1 MWVSVQNDLALTTAL
16 GAGITQIRLP
26 MAGNPLRY
34 INGYLLEDDGGY
46 TLVDCGWKADD
57 VLAALH
63 AALAECGLTLKA
75 VQRLLITHVHF
86 DHYGLAGTLRRAGV
100 PELIMHENDWAFAR
114 DYLGDP
120 SALDATADAWI
131 SRNGLHFDAVLD
143 DEIQHNRT
151 EVAEPTSLAA
161 DRTRIGRLLAVWTPG
176 HTAGH
181 LCYVDTRSGKML
193 TGDHVLD
200 PITPHVGVWHEHRGD
215 PLGDYIDS
223 LQKVKTIGASGVLP
237 AHGEPFPDL
246 DRRVDQLLAHEET
259 REGQVLDRLATA
271 GSASAADIA
280 RSLPWTRK
288 NRNFTELSEA
298 HQQFAVAETIAH
310 LEHLRLGRR
319 VTRDVSGATIVY
331 ATA

>member
-1 MWVSVQNDLALTTAL
+1 
-16 GAGITQIRLP
+16 
-26 MAGNPLRY
+26 
-34 INGYLLEDDGGY
+34 
-46 TLVDCGWKADD
+46 
-57 VLAALH
+57 
-63 AALAECGLTLKA
+63 
-75 VQRLLITHVHF
+75 
-86 DHYGLAGTLRRAGV
+86 
-100 PELIMHENDWAFAR
+100 MHENDWAFAR

-223 LQKVKTIGASGVLP
+223 LQKVKTIGATGVLP

-246 DRRVDQLLAHEET
+246 DRRVDQLLEHEET
-259 REGQVLDRLATA
+259 REGQVLDRLSTA

-288 NRNFTELSEA
+288 NRDFTELSEA

-319 VTRDVSGATIVY
+319 VTRDASSAAIVY

>member
-1 MWVSVQNDLALTTAL
+1 MSVQNDLTLTAAL

-34 INGYLLEDDGGY
+34 INGYLLEDDGGH

-57 VLAALH
+57 VLSALH
-63 AALAECGLTLKA
+63 AALAECKLTLKN

-86 DHYGLAGTLRRAGV
+86 DHYGLAGTLLRAGL

-120 SALDATADAWI
+120 AALDAMADAWI

-161 DRTRIGRLLAVWTPG
+161 DGARIGRLRAVWTPG

-181 LCYVDTRSGKML
+181 LCYVDSRSGMML

-215 PLGDYIDS
+215 PLGDYIAS
-223 LQKVKTIGASGVLP
+223 LEKVKAIGATGVLP

-246 DRRVDQLLAHEET
+246 GRRVDELLAHEQT
-259 REGQVLDRLATA
+259 RERQVLERLASA
-271 GSASAADIA
+271 GTTSAADIA
-280 RSLPWTRK
+280 RALPWTRK
-288 NRNFTELSEA
+288 NRTFTELSDA

-310 LEHLRLGRR
+310 LEHLRLRLR
-319 VTRDVSGATIVY
+319 VKRDTSGATIQY
-331 ATA
+331 ASA